1 MKNKTAAIILALI
14 LAAGV
19 AFLYHMGCGI
29 SLFAKVK
36 TGEGSSTHSEA
47 DILEAIS
54 IVRKE
59 FRNLSGCF
67 MTEIRYSEEKTQ
79 QELAEKRE
87 YGFSSLPGD
96 FDDVIVLEST
106 FTTSKHFSSITF
118 NGVTQRNYNW
128 IITHTEA
135 DGWQFCTAG
144 YA

>member
-87 YGFSSLPGD
+87 YGF
-96 FDDVIVLEST
+96 IVLEST